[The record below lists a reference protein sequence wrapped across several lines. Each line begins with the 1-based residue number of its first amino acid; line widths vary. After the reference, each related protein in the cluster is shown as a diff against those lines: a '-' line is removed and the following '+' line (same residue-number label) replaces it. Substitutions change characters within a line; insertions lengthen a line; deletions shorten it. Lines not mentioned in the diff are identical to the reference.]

1 MVFLSLWVKWRPIQS
16 ISLLAIPTGGEVDGE
31 ERMTA
36 LFVPSVKSVIGKNIS
51 VSAQAGSGGGW
62 LSVHRPVLNLE
73 LPMFVACVKR
83 RADPSRAPSDVVLVD
98 GAGMNPAACLAACH
112 DLVQSEGRRYAFVKA
127 AGECFC
133 EAAVADDFYGVP
145 EEQCDAECPGVVG

>member
-1 MVFLSLWVKWRPIQS
+1 MKWRPFQS
-16 ISLLAIPTGGEVDGE
+16 KILLAIPTGGEDHGE

-51 VSAQAGSGGGW
+51 VAAQAGSGGGW
-62 LSVHRPVLNLE
+62 LRVHTPVLNLE

-83 RADPSRAPSDVVLVD
+83 RADASRAPSDVVLVD

-112 DLVQSEGRRYAFVKA
+112 DLVRSEGRRYAFVKA